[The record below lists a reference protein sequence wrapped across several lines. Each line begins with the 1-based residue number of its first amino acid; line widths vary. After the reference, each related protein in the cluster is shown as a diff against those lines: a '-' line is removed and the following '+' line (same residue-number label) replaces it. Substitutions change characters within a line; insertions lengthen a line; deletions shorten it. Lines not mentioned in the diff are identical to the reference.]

1 MSGEILVEKPVT
13 VPLYQK
19 ASIWNET
26 ESMPPRT
33 EVDFSPLFS
42 VAPDKCVCVCVC
54 VWEGGGL
61 YFSIIYDRF
70 LAHPLQI
77 IFYYH
82 PRIRLYTTQTTENI
96 LKQKQSNK

>member
-54 VWEGGGL
+54 VWEGGGHGVP
-61 YFSIIYDRF
+61 
-70 LAHPLQI
+70 A
-77 IFYYH
+77 
-82 PRIRLYTTQTTENI
+82 
-96 LKQKQSNK
+96 QSLNNLSVNCNLINTR